1 MSTANILE
9 IAKGHLT
16 NSNIEKLSGTLNEE
30 PSGIKLALTAILP
43 SVLGAI
49 MQNASTTRGAGEV
62 HDLVRKYEDNDLV
75 DRLPAI
81 LGSQREAQDVF
92 TKGKQLLPGLFG
104 GKISQL
110 SEKVSE
116 DTGIS
121 QSSATSLFGFAS
133 SLLFSIIGSQVNSS
147 GYGLSGVT
155 TLLMQQKDA
164 VILALPVAFSRI
176 LNFDDLGD
184 FKGSRERQTDEI
196 QSKKSSAW
204 PVWLIVVLA
213 IIGLIWILKTC
224 KKEESSAVKNTGIML
239 DSAEESVKELAD
251 STAGK
256 IKGGLETLGKFFSR
270 KLPNGIQL
278 NIPEFGIE
286 NKLATFIENKD
297 VEVDKTTWFNF
308 DRITFEVGSN
318 RLSPES
324 LEQTKNIAEILKAFP
339 SASLKIGGYTDNTGS
354 ADLNKRLSQ
363 ERADAVKLAIVS
375 EGIES
380 IRLEAEGYGQEH
392 PVASND
398 TEEGRAQ
405 NRRIAVR
412 VTRK

>member
-75 DRLPAI
+75 DRLPAM

-92 TKGKQLLPGLFG
+92 TTGKQLLPGLFG

-204 PVWLIVVLA
+204 PVWLIIVLA